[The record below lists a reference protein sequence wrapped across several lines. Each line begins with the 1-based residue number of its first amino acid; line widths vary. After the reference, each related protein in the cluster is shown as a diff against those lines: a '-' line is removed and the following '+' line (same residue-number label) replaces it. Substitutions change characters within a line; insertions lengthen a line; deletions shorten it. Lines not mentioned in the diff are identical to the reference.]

1 MQISEPA
8 EHQLSLWRRTWQP
21 FFNLSVYGKFIVVL
35 TSFMAGFILI
45 GLHNLSF
52 ITDLKANLEKLQ
64 VNPSAS
70 TIQDTIHM
78 ADVFMR
84 NGGFLVAGIMILLT
98 ITSFLSVRMMVS
110 LLQDMRTGLR
120 TVRKSSG
127 EAQGCQ
133 MVESIPIISN
143 DEIGMVAK
151 EVNGIISDIQDIS
164 RFRRI
169 IEADETTHDV
179 YKRLAYV
186 FQERLDLR
194 TFVIWEVNKN
204 EDTIE
209 AVFTSPPDFEEEICQ
224 MSSANLCRA
233 CRTGDIVSSTG
244 YPGICPIFPLPDV
257 MTHSCV
263 PMMVGGQILGVV
275 QFLFLYVNSAER
287 EEHFKNS
294 LRRARQYLMEA
305 LPVLHAKKLAQ
316 NLHQMAIRDT
326 LTGLYNRRFLEG
338 NINPILA
345 GIQRRESSMAIL
357 MADMDYFKRV
367 NDEYGHECGDSIL
380 KALSHILQNQVRASD
395 LVIRYG
401 GEEFLILLVDCH
413 PKGLADQ
420 IAEKIRSKVEDHQF
434 RIEGG
439 NLSKTLSIGISEFP
453 GDTAAFW
460 EAIKF
465 ADVALYRAK
474 ESGRNKVIRF
484 DSSMWDTEDY

>member
-1 MQISEPA
+1 
-8 EHQLSLWRRTWQP
+8 
-21 FFNLSVYGKFIVVL
+21 
-35 TSFMAGFILI
+35 
-45 GLHNLSF
+45 
-52 ITDLKANLEKLQ
+52 
-64 VNPSAS
+64 
-70 TIQDTIHM
+70 
-78 ADVFMR
+78 
-84 NGGFLVAGIMILLT
+84 
-98 ITSFLSVRMMVS
+98 
-110 LLQDMRTGLR
+110 
-120 TVRKSSG
+120 
-127 EAQGCQ
+127 
-133 MVESIPIISN
+133 MVESIPIISD

-169 IEADETTHDV
+169 IEADETTLDV

-194 TFVIWEVNKN
+194 TFVIWEGNKN
-204 EDTIE
+204 EDIIE

-380 KALSHILQNQVRASD
+380 KALSQILQNQVRASD

-439 NLSKTLSIGISEFP
+439 NLNKTLSIGISEFP

-460 EAIKF
+460 EAVKF